1 MPHIKKYAHITFCH
15 LDDEARTEAI
25 QEIVV
30 NAMLSYR
37 RLHQR
42 GKVDQAYPSVLAR
55 FAIAQYRE
63 GRRVGEKMN
72 CHEVLSPYAR
82 RMKGIQVESL
92 HDPDHE
98 GKSWCEVL
106 VEDKHAGP
114 AETAAARIDIAE
126 WFDLMSERDR
136 NIAETLSQGA
146 TTQEAAKRFH
156 VSPGR
161 ISQKRR
167 EFLEAWRTFQG
178 EQESS
183 VKNDPLA
190 RLS

>member
-1 MPHIKKYAHITFCH
+1 
-15 LDDEARTEAI
+15 
-25 QEIVV
+25 
-30 NAMLSYR
+30 MLAYR

-55 FAIAQYRE
+55 FAIAQYRD

-98 GKSWCEVL
+98 GHSWCEVL

-114 AETAAARIDIAE
+114 AETAAARIDVAE
-126 WFDLMSERDR
+126 WFGLMTARDR
-136 NIAETLSQGA
+136 KIAEILSQGA
-146 TTQEAAKRFH
+146 TTQDAAKRLH

-161 ISQKRR
+161 ISQNRR
-167 EFLEAWRTFQG
+167 EYLESWRTFQG
-178 EQESS
+178 EQEFSS
-183 VKNDPLA
+183 KNELLA